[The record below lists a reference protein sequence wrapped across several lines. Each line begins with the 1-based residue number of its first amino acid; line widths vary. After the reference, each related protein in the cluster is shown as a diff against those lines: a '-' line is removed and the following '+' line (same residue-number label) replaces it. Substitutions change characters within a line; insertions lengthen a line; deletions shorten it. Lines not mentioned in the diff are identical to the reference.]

1 MFISR
6 RVQGACV
13 WCAWG
18 GGGDGG
24 GGGGGGGSPISF
36 LITEFLEVHVI
47 T

>member
-1 MFISR
+1 MH
-6 RVQGACV
+6 VCGV
-13 WCAWG
+13 HG
-18 GGGDGG
+18 VVVVMG